1 MTVHVRMKQGG
12 APPET
17 QFSDN
22 FNRTDLGS
30 NWVRLLGGNDTVTL
44 EGWSEGHI
52 TANQLVLQG
61 RGENNPNA
69 TLFTGYAPLPI
80 MYNIFSKP
88 KVFAQATF
96 ISLAGASGGLC
107 LRVNQSAEAGP
118 ITTPNGFDSYMCI
131 VNGRLDKTLNGG
143 AQATIGA
150 NTVAIVANNVL
161 RIEAENVGTSTIIT
175 TYVNGAMVNQVTE
188 LAAAFPIQRGYP
200 AFIVTGVTGAPPSLS
215 SFVWDDFSCGVF

>member
-1 MTVHVRMKQGG
+1 MTVRMRMLQGG
-12 APPET
+12 RPPQT

-22 FNRTDLGS
+22 FTRTDLGS

-69 TLFTGYAPLPI
+69 NLFTGYAPLPV
-80 MYNIFSKP
+80 MYNLFNKP
-88 KVFAQATF
+88 RTFAQATF
-96 ISLAGASGGLC
+96 ISASGVSGGLC

-118 ITTPNGFDSYMCI
+118 ITTPNGFDSYMCVI
-131 VNGRLDKTLNGG
+131 NGRLDKQLNGG

-161 RIEAENVGTSTIIT
+161 RIEAVNVGTSTTIT
-175 TYVNGAMVNQVTE
+175 TYVNGAQVNQVTE
-188 LAAAFPIQRGYP
+188 AAAAFPIQRGYP
-200 AFIVTGVTGAPPSLS
+200 CFIVTSVAGAPPSLS
-215 SFVWDDFSCGVF
+215 SFVWDSFSCGVF